1 MKSTRKSLF
10 IVGFALLFYACGTNS
25 SSTSETLSPTE
36 FAEQLKSSN
45 EIILL
50 DVRSPEE
57 IEAGFIERAENL
69 NYNDESFSG
78 SLDNLD
84 HSKKYFVYC
93 ASGKRSGKASE
104 LMKEKGFAS
113 VTTLEGGFNA
123 WKANGLPVKTK

>member
-1 MKSTRKSLF
+1 MITAMKNIL
-10 IVGFALLFYACGTNS
+10 IAAFAFMIFSCGPGNS
-25 SSTSETLSPTE
+25 SSDNTLPPGA
-36 FAEQLKSSN
+36 FNDALKADN

-57 IEAGFIERAENL
+57 VTAGFIERAENM
-69 NYNDESFSG
+69 NYNDEGFSS

-93 ASGKRSGKASE
+93 ASGKRSGKAAD
-104 LMKEKGFAS
+104 LMEEKGFTN

-123 WKANGLPVKTK
+123 WKATGLPVKTN